1 MVARKMIIHK
11 NTESNCKRIAK
22 YITKY
27 SIEPEVVMIEKINMM
42 VSEALVDDF
51 NDKKKAYLKLINQNM
66 KGGKVIDCNM
76 WYNGNWYLNF
86 SLKFD
91 E

>member
-11 NTESNCKRIAK
+11 DIESNCKRIAK
-22 YITKY
+22 YITIN
-27 SIEPEVVMIEKINMM
+27 SIEPEVVMSQKINMM

-76 WYNGNWYLNF
+76 LYNGNWYLNF

>member
-1 MVARKMIIHK
+1 MIIHK

-22 YITKY
+22 YITSN
-27 SIEPEVVMIEKINMM
+27 SIEPEVVMSEKINMM

-66 KGGKVIDCNM
+66 KGGKVTNCSF

>member
-1 MVARKMIIHK
+1 MIAHK

-22 YITKY
+22 YITKN
-27 SIEPEVVMIEKINMM
+27 SIEPEVVMSQKISVNCSAA
-42 VSEALVDDF
+42 VIDDY
-51 NDKKKAYLKLINQNM
+51 NLDRKAYPKMVNKYL

-76 WYNGNWYLNF
+76 WYNGNWFLKF